1 MGYLDNTS
9 VTVDAV
15 LTKLG
20 RERLSQGNLNITKFG
35 LGDDEIDYGMYD
47 TSHNLGTAYY
57 GQAIENLP
65 ILEAFTN
72 DSQTLKHRLVTL
84 PKNTQILPVVSVT
97 QTSVT
102 LTTPGQ
108 KIVITPTTQNVT
120 GGNATGYAFT
130 LSNTDVATMIASSA
144 PAGGQAAG
152 TAYGDAAE
160 ARMATGLQLSTTVNA
175 ASVELTAYSLTQT
188 TTATLT
194 ITGIETGGSVTIPIT
209 VNRDPALS

>member
-1 MGYLDNTS
+1 MGYLDNAS

-20 RERLSQGNLNITKFG
+20 RERLAAGQLNITKFG

-57 GQAIENLP
+57 GQAIEGLP

-72 DSQTLKHRLVTL
+72 DTQTLKHRLVTL
-84 PKNTQILPVVSVT
+84 PKNTQILPVVSVV
-97 QTSVT
+97 QTAVT

-108 KIVITPTTQNVT
+108 STTIIPDTANVT
-120 GGNATGYAFT
+120 GANASGYSFT
-130 LSNTDVATMIASSA
+130 LSNSDIATMVGNENANQSSA
-144 PAGGQAAG
+144 EGGRG
-152 TAYGDAAE
+152 P
-160 ARMATGLQLSTTVNA
+160 TGYQIATTVSA
-175 ASVELTAYSLTQT
+175 QSVTLTAYSLVQT

-194 ITGIETGGSVTIPIT
+194 ITGIDTGGSVTIPIT
-209 VNRDPALS
+209 VNQDPSLIQG

>member
-20 RERLSQGNLNITKFG
+20 RERLSQGSLNITKFG

-57 GQAIENLP
+57 GQAIEGLP

-72 DSQTLKHRLVTL
+72 DTQTLKHRLVTL
-84 PKNTQILPVVSVT
+84 DKNTQILPVVTVA

-102 LTTPGQ
+102 LTQPGQ
-108 KIVITPTTQNVT
+108 NVVISPSTSNVT
-120 GGNATGYAFT
+120 GANSTGYVFT
-130 LSNTDVATMIASSA
+130 LSNSDIATIAVNEA
-144 PAGGQAAG
+144 AAG
-152 TAYGDAAE
+152 DLGGALQTADTT
-160 ARMATGLQLSTTVNA
+160 ATGYQLATTINA
-175 ASVELTAYSLTQT
+175 MSISLTAYSITQT

-209 VNRDPALS
+209 VNQDPALTQS